1 MPVVRGG
8 REVRRKGGPDSL
20 NAVRA
25 GLDQWVSRE
34 SGLGGLPAPGGAP
47 CREYG
52 VLNGESE
59 LKGMFAGL
67 EQNEGQS
74 SK

>member
-47 CREYG
+47 CRAVCNNHL
-52 VLNGESE
+52 VLAAPRMWRLG
-59 LKGMFAGL
+59 FGL
-67 EQNEGQS
+67 LVS
-74 SK
+74 YCS